1 MRRKLIAALAALT
14 AAFGLAF
21 AAAPAQASTGG
32 TADGDAHPGVAM
44 IVFYTAEGR
53 FRCSGALISPTV
65 VLTAAHCTDSTVGK
79 TLVTFD
85 SVIAEQSPAGF
96 PAAAHPSLG
105 YTSTDLAGHISGT
118 AVADPAFS
126 NFTDK
131 NNWNDVGIIKLDSP
145 VSQQPYSLAPAG
157 TLDAIA
163 PGDVPKTVVT
173 AVGYGAEL
181 AKPDSGP
188 QRRVPVSFPMIRRS
202 VDMDLQSVGP
212 QIFTTHAN
220 VNPAQGTGGICSGD
234 SGGPIFLNDQIVGL
248 TSFGNKNCLALDG
261 LQRVDV
267 ASIQSWITSMEN
279 TPAGSPAA

>member
-21 AAAPAQASTGG
+21 AAAPAHASTGG

-44 IVFYTAEGR
+44 IVFYTAQGR

-65 VLTAAHCTDSTVGK
+65 VLTAGHCTDGTVGK

-85 SVIAEQSPAGF
+85 SVIADQAPAGF
-96 PAAAHPSLG
+96 PTAADPSAG
-105 YTSTDLAGHISGT
+105 YSPTDLAGRIWGT
-118 AVADPAFS
+118 AVTDPAYS

-131 NNWNDVGIIKLDSP
+131 NNWNDVGLIKLDSP
-145 VSQQPYSLAPAG
+145 VSQEPYSLAAPG

-188 QRRVPVSFPMIRRS
+188 QRRVPVSYPMIRRS
-202 VDMDLQSVGP
+202 VDMTLQSVGP

-220 VNPAQGTGGICSGD
+220 VNPAQDTGGICSGD
-234 SGGPIFLNDQIVGL
+234 SGGPVFLNDQIVGL
-248 TSFGNKNCLALDG
+248 TSFGNRNCLALDG
-261 LQRVDV
+261 LQRVDL
-267 ASIQSWITSMEN
+267 ASIQTWIADAET
-279 TPAGSPAA
+279 TPAS

>member
-32 TADGDAHPGVAM
+32 TADGDTHGSVAL

-53 FRCSGALISPTV
+53 FRCSGALVSPTV
-65 VLTAAHCTDSTVGK
+65 VLTAAHCTDGTIGK
-79 TLVTFD
+79 TLVTFN

-96 PAAAHPSLG
+96 PDANPSVG
-105 YTSTDLAGHISGT
+105 YTSADLAGRISGT
-118 AVADPAFS
+118 AQTDPGFS

-131 NNWNDVGIIKLDSP
+131 NNWNDVGIIKLDTP
-145 VSQQPYSLAPAG
+145 VSQPFYSLAAPGA
-157 TLDAIA
+157 LDAIA

-188 QRRVPVSFPMIRRS
+188 QRRVPVSYPMIRRS
-202 VDMDLQSVGP
+202 VDMNLQSVGP

-234 SGGPIFLNDQIVGL
+234 SGGPIFLGDQIVGL

-267 ASIQSWITSMEN
+267 ASIQSWITSMEG
-279 TPAGSPAA
+279 TTAAS

>member
-1 MRRKLIAALAALT
+1 MRRKLVAALAALT

-32 TADGDAHPGVAM
+32 TADGDAHPGVAI

-65 VLTAAHCTDSTVGK
+65 VLTAAHCTDGTVGK
-79 TLVTFD
+79 TLVSFD
-85 SVIAEQSPAGF
+85 SVIAEQPSPTVF
-96 PAAAHPSLG
+96 PMAADPSTG
-105 YTSTDLAGHISGT
+105 YTSADLAGRISGT
-118 AVADPAFS
+118 AVTDPAFS

-145 VSQQPYSLAPAG
+145 VSQPYYTLAAPG

-163 PGDVPKTVVT
+163 PGDVPKTLVT

-188 QRRVPVSFPMIRRS
+188 QRRVPVSYPLIRRS

-220 VNPAQGTGGICSGD
+220 VNPAQDTGGVCSGD
-234 SGGPIFLNDQIVGL
+234 SGGPVFLNNEIVGL

-267 ASIQSWITSMEN
+267 ASIQSWIASAEAA
-279 TPAGSPAA
+279 PAS